1 MNSVIKY
8 FLDKSIFLN
17 LLTALILII
26 GVFKAITLNREAF
39 PNINF
44 DIVTVTTI
52 YPGASAA
59 EVEKLITKPIEDNI
73 KAVDGIKE
81 FRSGSIENRSG
92 IVITIDPNV
101 KNSQKVVD
109 DIKSAVEKVEDLPDD
124 SKKPLVQ
131 EITSARTPVIEVNVG
146 IKVLEGKP
154 LLSEKEFQEK
164 VKILEDLLTDIPL

>member
-26 GVFKAITLNREAF
+26 GAFKAITLNREAF

-101 KNSQKVVD
+101 KNSQK
-109 DIKSAVEKVEDLPDD
+109 
-124 SKKPLVQ
+124 Q
-131 EITSARTPVIEVNVG
+131 GN
-146 IKVLEGKP
+146 
-154 LLSEKEFQEK
+154 
-164 VKILEDLLTDIPL
+164 